1 MSKFLINGSNK
12 AIRTGEYVE
21 ATSDVE
27 WVLDSSTAADDR
39 ELTAD
44 YLKELAETNGLTVKS
59 SWNRGELITKLI
71 EHLERLDLARQDKM
85 PISAI
90 IKETVAECA
99 DSRDVDEDSDAFEI
113 DVLTKVINRL
123 REEEIAFKIKPIGG
137 LVKKEIIEQGLVL
150 TATARK
156 EAVFEILGEEGFN
169 PETWEDVE
177 EMVKKLTDEVSDTN
191 HQQAVS
197 LCRKFCKN
205 AEIDFP
211 KRSKPKRVPFRQKMI
226 TFLIDN
232 RDADDSVIE
241 EFLVENE
248 REKSLGSAKK
258 LREVINQA
266 FDAGVKSVSD
276 E

>member
-21 ATSDVE
+21 ATSDGE
-27 WVLDSSTAADDR
+27 WIFDSDEAANDR
-39 ELTAD
+39 ELTSD

-59 SWNRGELITKLI
+59 SWNRGELITKLN
-71 EHLERLDLARQDKM
+71 EHLERLDLPAQNKM

-90 IKETVAECA
+90 IRETVAECA
-99 DSRDVDEDSDAFEI
+99 ESRDVDDDSDAFEI
-113 DVLTKVINRL
+113 DVLTQVINRL
-123 REEEIAFKIKPIGG
+123 REDEIAFKIKPIGG

-169 PETWEDVE
+169 PESWQDVE
-177 EMVKKLTDEVSDTN
+177 AMVEKLTAEVSDTN
-191 HQQAVS
+191 YQQAVS

-205 AEIDFP
+205 AEIEFP
-211 KRSKPKRVPFRQKMI
+211 KRSKPKRIPFRQKMI
-226 TFLIDN
+226 TFLIEN
-232 RDADDSVIE
+232 RDAEDSVIE
-241 EFLVENE
+241 EFLAEHE
-248 REKSLGSAKK
+248 KEKSLGSAKK

-266 FDAGVKSVSD
+266 FDAGVKSVS

>member
-21 ATSDVE
+21 ATSDGE
-27 WVLDSSTAADDR
+27 WILDSDTAADDR

-44 YLKELAETNGLTVKS
+44 YLKEVAETNGLTVKS
-59 SWNRGELITKLI
+59 SWNRGEVITKLI
-71 EHLERLDLARQDKM
+71 EHLTRLDLPAQDKM
-85 PISAI
+85 PISQI
-90 IKETVAECA
+90 IRETVTACAE
-99 DSRDVDEDSDAFEI
+99 SRDADEDSDAFEI
-113 DVLTKVINRL
+113 DVLTQVINRL

-156 EAVFEILGEEGFN
+156 EAVFEILSAESFA

-177 EMVKKLTDEVSDTN
+177 EMVKRLTEEVSDTN
-191 HQQAVS
+191 DQQAVS

-205 AEIDFP
+205 AEIEFP
-211 KRSKPKRVPFRQKMI
+211 KRSKAKRVPFRQKMI
-226 TFLIDN
+226 TFLITN
-232 RDADDSVIE
+232 REAEDSVIE
-241 EFLVENE
+241 EFLAENE
-248 REKSLGSAKK
+248 REKSLGSALK

>member
-21 ATSDVE
+21 ATSDGE
-27 WVLDSSTAADDR
+27 WILDSETAADDR
-39 ELTAD
+39 ELTTD
-44 YLKELAETNGLTVKS
+44 VLKELAETNGLSVKS
-59 SWNRGELITKLI
+59 SWNRGELLTKLV
-71 EHLERLDLARQDKM
+71 EHLTRLDLASQDKM
-85 PISAI
+85 PISQI
-90 IKETVAECA
+90 IRETVADCA
-99 DSRDVDEDSDAFEI
+99 ESRDVDEDSDAFEI

-156 EAVFEILGEEGFN
+156 EAVFDILSAESFA
-169 PETWEDVE
+169 PESWEDVE
-177 EMVKKLTDEVSDTN
+177 AMVETITEQVSDTN
-191 HQQAVS
+191 QQQAIS

-211 KRSKPKRVPFRQKMI
+211 KRSKAKRVPFRQKMI
-226 TFLIDN
+226 TFLIEN
-232 RDADDSVIE
+232 RDAEDSAIE
-241 EFLVENE
+241 EFLAENE

-266 FDAGVKSVSD
+266 YDAGVKSVA
-276 E
+276 